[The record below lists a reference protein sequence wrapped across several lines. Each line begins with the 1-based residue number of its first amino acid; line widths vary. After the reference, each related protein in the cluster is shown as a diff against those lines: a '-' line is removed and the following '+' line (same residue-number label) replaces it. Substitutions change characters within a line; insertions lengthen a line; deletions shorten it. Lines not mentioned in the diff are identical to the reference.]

1 MGCGERFLSRL
12 RRRAPVANVMVL
24 AVCTAALAACGGGG
38 GGSAPAASAG
48 TPSGTSGG
56 SSGSSGGA
64 SGGGASTPTTWV
76 QGQFEA
82 QSTFAQMCVTPRTG
96 VDPYTNKAY
105 TDVQG
110 TALDEKN
117 WLRSWTHDLYLWFDE
132 VVDQDPATFASD
144 ATYFAALKTTAL
156 TASGAAKDKFHFTYA
171 TPTWEKLSQSGVQIG
186 YGADFVLIAST
197 PPRSVTVAY
206 TEPNTAASAAGGL
219 ARGDA
224 ILGIDG
230 VDLVNATGQA
240 SLDVLNAGLSPQ
252 SAGETHTFTVQ
263 GPAAT
268 TSRTVTLVSADIT
281 STPVQDVKTLTSAS
295 GTTVGYLLF
304 NDQIA
309 TSEKAL
315 VDAVTQL
322 QSAGVQDLV
331 LDIRYNGG
339 GYLDIASEAA
349 YMIAGPAATAGQ
361 TFELTQF
368 NSQHPTVDPVTGAAI
383 VPTGFHTTTQG
394 FSVTA
399 GQALPTLGLS
409 RVFVLTTADTCSAS
423 ESIINGL
430 RGVNV
435 QVVEIGSTT
444 CGKPYGF
451 YPADNCAVTYF
462 SIQFRGVNAQN
473 FGDYSDGFTPAN
485 ASGTQ
490 GVSIPGCAVADD
502 YAHALGDP
510 NEALLAA
517 ALHYQA
523 SGGSCPAVASGTTA
537 GSAVSGT
544 PAGSIK
550 SFFRQN
556 RLYRRGQAG

>member
-1 MGCGERFLSRL
+1 
-12 RRRAPVANVMVL
+12 
-24 AVCTAALAACGGGG
+24 
-38 GGSAPAASAG
+38 
-48 TPSGTSGG
+48 
-56 SSGSSGGA
+56 
-64 SGGGASTPTTWV
+64 
-76 QGQFEA
+76 
-82 QSTFAQMCVTPRTG
+82 
-96 VDPYTNKAY
+96 
-105 TDVQG
+105 
-110 TALDEKN
+110 
-117 WLRSWTHDLYLWFDE
+117 
-132 VVDQDPATFASD
+132 
-144 ATYFAALKTTAL
+144 
-156 TASGAAKDKFHFTYA
+156 
-171 TPTWEKLSQSGVQIG
+171 
-186 YGADFVLIAST
+186 
-197 PPRSVTVAY
+197 
-206 TEPNTAASAAGGL
+206 
-219 ARGDA
+219 
-224 ILGIDG
+224 
-230 VDLVNATGQA
+230 
-240 SLDVLNAGLSPQ
+240 
-252 SAGETHTFTVQ
+252 
-263 GPAAT
+263 
-268 TSRTVTLVSADIT
+268 
-281 STPVQDVKTLTSAS
+281 
-295 GTTVGYLLF
+295 
-304 NDQIA
+304 
-309 TSEKAL
+309 
-315 VDAVTQL
+315 
-322 QSAGVQDLV
+322 
-331 LDIRYNGG
+331 
-339 GYLDIASEAA
+339 
-349 YMIAGPAATAGQ
+349 MIAGPAATAGQ

-435 QVVEIGSTT
+435 QVIEIGSTT

-523 SGGSCPAVASGTTA
+523 TGGSCPAVASGTTA